1 MNGDISRTEKLGAIR
16 EILAYRPLSMGLI
29 MTLGVVAALLEGI
42 GLSFLV
48 PIIESIQSG
57 GNPAAEGGV
66 VGLYARAY
74 RALGI
79 AFTLETMVV
88 GVTVVMAVR
97 YASGFGVMWLGQALR
112 SYFESDLKREAFDA
126 ALDAR
131 ISYFNHNGSDE
142 ILNAIVT
149 QSKYAG
155 RSVSWFV
162 KLLERALL
170 AVMYGSIA
178 LFLAPTLTV
187 VMGVVLATV
196 AFGIRYGLESGYS
209 VGDRVTDANER
220 IQEAAQAGTQG
231 IREVKL
237 FGVSDEV
244 RRDFEEAVSQF
255 VDATVRLRRNEA
267 AVNNVYQFASAISI
281 FVLIYLAVTFTSM
294 NLGMLGVFLFA
305 MFRLAPILSM
315 LNHRVYQ
322 LEGNLP
328 HVVRTKAFVEELQQ
342 NRERAAHAD
351 GGIEDVGEVTD
362 VRFEDVSFSYSN
374 GEPVLDG
381 VSFDVSKG
389 EFVAFVGQS
398 GAGKSTVVSLL
409 SQMYVPDD
417 GEILVDGRPVSDVDL
432 RTWRS
437 KLAIVRQDPYVFDDT
452 LWYNLTVG
460 NRSASRE
467 EVERVC
473 EIAQVTEFLDSLSE
487 GFDTE
492 LGEEGVRLSGGQKQ
506 RIALA
511 RALLKDEADVLVL
524 DEATSDLDSVTEQRV
539 QAEIETMDREYA
551 VVTIAHQLSTI
562 QNADR
567 IYTIDGGRIV
577 ERGSHDALLDNDGA
591 YADLYSR
598 QYS

>member
-1 MNGDISRTEKLGAIR
+1 MTRDISRIEKLAAIR
-16 EILAYRPLSMGLI
+16 EILTYRPLLMGLI
-29 MTLGVVAALLEGI
+29 LTLGVVAALLEGI
-42 GLSFLV
+42 GLSFLI
-48 PIIESIQSG
+48 PIIEIIQSG
-57 GNPAAEGGV
+57 GSPSDEGGV
-66 VGLYARAY
+66 VAVFARVYAFMGLP
-74 RALGI
+74 L
-79 AFTLETMVV
+79 TLESIVAGVV
-88 GVTVVMAVR
+88 VVMAVR
-97 YASGFGVMWLGQALR
+97 YASGFGVMWLGEALR
-112 SYFESDLKREAFDA
+112 TYYESDLKRRAFDS

-131 ISYFNHNGSDE
+131 IPYFNQNGSDE

-155 RSVSWFV
+155 QSVSWFV

-170 AVMYGSIA
+170 AGMYGAIA
-178 LFLAPTLTV
+178 LFLAPVLTLVT
-187 VMGVVLATV
+187 GVVLAVV
-196 AFGIRYGLESGYS
+196 AVGIRYGLESGYS
-209 VGDRVTDANER
+209 VGDRVTEANER
-220 IQEAAQAGTQG
+220 IQTAAQAGTQG

-244 RRDFEEAVSQF
+244 RRDFYKAVDMF
-255 VDATVRLRRNEA
+255 VDASVRLRRNEA

-328 HVVRTKAFVEELQQ
+328 HVVRTKSFIDDLQQ
-342 NRERAAHAD
+342 NQEPTD
-351 GGIEDVGEVTD
+351 GDVVNLGEVRE
-362 VRFEDVSFSYSN
+362 VAFRDVSFSYLS
-374 GEPVLDG
+374 GEQVLQN
-381 VSFDVSKG
+381 VSFSVSKG

-398 GAGKSTVVSLL
+398 GAGKSTIVSLL
-409 SQMYVPDD
+409 SRMYLPDE
-417 GEILVDGRPVSDVDL
+417 GEITVDGRPISEIDL
-432 RTWRS
+432 GAWRS
-437 KLAIVRQDPYVFDDT
+437 KLAVVRQDPYVFDDT

-460 NRSASRE
+460 NRSASRDD
-467 EVERVC
+467 VERAC
-473 EIAQVTEFLDSLSE
+473 EIAQVNDFLDSLSE

-511 RALLKDEADVLVL
+511 RALLKKDADVLVL

-539 QAEIETMDREYA
+539 QAGIESMEREYA
-551 VVTIAHQLSTI
+551 VITIAHQLSTI
-562 QNADR
+562 RSADE
-567 IYTIDGGRIV
+567 IITVEDGRIV
-577 ERGSHDALLDNDGA
+577 ERGSHDALVDNGGL

-598 QYS
+598 QYSD

>member
-1 MNGDISRTEKLGAIR
+1 MTGDISNTEKLAALR
-16 EILAYRPLSMGLI
+16 EILTYRPLLMGSIL
-29 MTLGVVAALLEGI
+29 TLGVVAALLEGI
-42 GLSFLV
+42 GLSFLI
-48 PIIESIQSG
+48 PIIEMIQSG
-57 GNPAAEGGV
+57 GTASAEGGV
-66 VGLYARAY
+66 VGAFARVYAT
-74 RALGI
+74 LGVP
-79 AFTLETMVV
+79 FTLESVV
-88 GVTVVMAVR
+88 AGVVVVMGVR

-112 SYFESDLKREAFDA
+112 TYYEGDLKRRAFDS
-126 ALDAR
+126 ALGAR
-131 ISYFNHNGSDE
+131 IAYFNRSGSDE

-170 AVMYGSIA
+170 AGMYGAIA
-178 LFLAPTLTV
+178 LYLAPVLTLVT
-187 VMGVVLATV
+187 GVVLAAV
-196 AFGIRYGLESGYS
+196 AVGIRYGLESGYS
-209 VGDRVTDANER
+209 VGDRVTEANER
-220 IQEAAQAGTQG
+220 IQQAAQAGTQG

-237 FGVSDEV
+237 FGVTDEV
-244 RRDFEEAVSQF
+244 RRDFREAVDTF
-255 VDATVRLRRNEA
+255 VGATVRLRRNEA

-328 HVVRTKAFVEELQQ
+328 HVVRTNEF
-342 NRERAAHAD
+342 
-351 GGIEDVGEVTD
+351 IEDLQRNQEPANGDFEDIGEVNE
-362 VRFEDVSFSYSN
+362 VAFRDVSFSYPT
-374 GEPVLDG
+374 GERVLDS
-381 VSFDVSKG
+381 VSFSVSKG

-409 SQMYVPDD
+409 SRMYLPDE
-417 GEILVDGRPVSDVDL
+417 GEIVADGCPISDIDL
-432 RTWRS
+432 KEWRS

-467 EVERVC
+467 EVARAC
-473 EIAQVTEFLDSLSE
+473 DIAEVNEFLDSLPD
-487 GFDTE
+487 GFDTQ

-511 RALLKDEADVLVL
+511 RALLKEDAEILVL
-524 DEATSDLDSVTEQRV
+524 DEATSDLDSVTEERV
-539 QAEIETMDREYA
+539 QAGIESMDREYA
-551 VVTIAHQLSTI
+551 VITIAHQLSTI
-562 QNADR
+562 RNADQ
-567 IYTIDGGRIV
+567 INTIENGHIA
-577 ERGSHDALLDNDGA
+577 EKGSHDALLDNEGT

-598 QYS
+598 QYSD

>member
-1 MNGDISRTEKLGAIR
+1 MNGDISRTEKLGAVR

-196 AFGIRYGLESGYS
+196 AVGIRYGLESGYS

-328 HVVRTKAFVEELQQ
+328 HVVRTKAFVEELEQ

-374 GEPVLDG
+374 DEPVLDG

-567 IYTIDGGRIV
+567 IYAIDGGRIV

>member
-1 MNGDISRTEKLGAIR
+1 
-16 EILAYRPLSMGLI
+16 
-29 MTLGVVAALLEGI
+29 
-42 GLSFLV
+42 
-48 PIIESIQSG
+48 
-57 GNPAAEGGV
+57 
-66 VGLYARAY
+66 
-74 RALGI
+74 
-79 AFTLETMVV
+79 
-88 GVTVVMAVR
+88 
-97 YASGFGVMWLGQALR
+97 
-112 SYFESDLKREAFDA
+112 
-126 ALDAR
+126 
-131 ISYFNHNGSDE
+131 
-142 ILNAIVT
+142 
-149 QSKYAG
+149 
-155 RSVSWFV
+155 
-162 KLLERALL
+162 
-170 AVMYGSIA
+170 
-178 LFLAPTLTV
+178 
-187 VMGVVLATV
+187 
-196 AFGIRYGLESGYS
+196 
-209 VGDRVTDANER
+209 VTDANER

-328 HVVRTKAFVEELQQ
+328 HVVRTKAFVEELEQ

-374 GEPVLDG
+374 DEPVLDG

-567 IYTIDGGRIV
+567 IYAIDGGRIV